1 MIIRREELTCYG
13 PLLAQRHGVVS
24 EYPVVAGT
32 GISVHRLGLVAEEG
46 YTPESLVAEF
56 LDRLTVEQVVAALA
70 CFRANRELFI
80 QRVDED
86 ERESE
91 IEAAALAATAPAVR

>member
-1 MIIRREELTCYG
+1 MIILREELTCYS

-46 YTPESLVAEF
+46 YTSEGLAAEF
-56 LDRLTVEQVVAALA
+56 FNSVTVGQVNAALE
-70 CFRANRELFI
+70 CFRANRALFM
-80 QRVDED
+80 QRIEDD

-91 IEAAALAATAPAVR
+91 IEAEALAAARIR